1 MSKIG
6 IDAGCGIAHQRGE
19 IVRGDRVAA
28 FHDQVRLRAQTAT
41 QQVVVNARNGQQG
54 RHRHFAFAYS
64 IGDRKD
70 AHAIAHQLFG
80 LFAQAIHGICQRVF
94 VIGPSF
100 VGRIDLR
107 PLEALLIHG
116 GERFE
121 GIAGKQR
128 RIESHQAAVRAS
140 VFEQV
145 AVVAEIEQRGGEVRF
160 AQRVDRG
167 IRDLREELVE
177 VMEKAARM
185 FR

>member
-1 MSKIG
+1 M
-6 IDAGCGIAHQRGE
+6 
-19 IVRGDRVAA
+19 
-28 FHDQVRLRAQTAT
+28 
-41 QQVVVNARNGQQG
+41 
-54 RHRHFAFAYS
+54 
-64 IGDRKD
+64 
-70 AHAIAHQLFG
+70 
-80 LFAQAIHGICQRVF
+80 F

-116 GERFE
+116 GKRFE